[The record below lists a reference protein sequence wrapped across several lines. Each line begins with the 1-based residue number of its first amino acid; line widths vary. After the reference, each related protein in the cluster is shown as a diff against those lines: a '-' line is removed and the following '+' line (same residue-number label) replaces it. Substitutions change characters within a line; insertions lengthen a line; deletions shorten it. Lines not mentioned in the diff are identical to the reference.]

1 MPDTRTI
8 TVAGGRTAG
17 FVDYGPSTGAA
28 VVWCHGGP
36 GSRLE
41 AAALAPAAAAA
52 GMRIVGIDRPGYG
65 RSSPHPGRSIADWV
79 PDGLAVA
86 DALGIAAFTAVGC
99 STGGAY
105 ALALAACAPDR
116 VRAVVACCALTDM
129 RWREG
134 KALMNAP
141 ATAGLWAARDR
152 NAAIAVATDLMGA
165 DGTKMLNQAEAAA
178 PLPPADRALMDDPAF
193 LAGMTAGLA
202 EMFAFS
208 VQGYVDDRLA
218 DGVGWGSFDVG
229 SVRCPV
235 VVLHGEADNVVP
247 AAHARHT
254 ASIVPGAVLQLVPEL
269 GHFSIVGAVL
279 PTLQALARPSAT
291 VGNDR

>member
-1 MPDTRTI
+1 MPGTRTI
-8 TVAGGRTAG
+8 SVGGRTVG
-17 FVDYGPSTGAA
+17 FVDYGPPRGAA
-28 VVWCHGGP
+28 AIWCHGGP

-41 AAALAPAAAAA
+41 PAAVAPAAAAA
-52 GMRIVGIDRPGYG
+52 GIRIVGIDRPGYG
-65 RSSPHPGRSIADWV
+65 ASTPNPGRSIADWV

-86 DALGIAAFTAVGC
+86 DALGIERFTAVGC

-105 ALALAACAPDR
+105 ALALAARAPDR

-134 KALMNAP
+134 KALMSAP

-152 NAAIAVATDLMGA
+152 DSAIALATELMGA
-165 DGTKMLNQAEAAA
+165 DGAKMLSQAEAAA
-178 PLPPADRALMDDPAF
+178 PLPPADRALMEDPAF

-229 SVRCPV
+229 AVRCPV
-235 VVLHGEADNVVP
+235 VVLHGAADNVVP
-247 AAHARHT
+247 QAHARHT
-254 ASIVPGAVLQLVPEL
+254 ASIVPGASLDVVPEL

-279 PTLQALARPSAT
+279 PTLQSLARHSAS
-291 VGNDR
+291 VGDGR

>member
-1 MPDTRTI
+1 MPDTHTLK
-8 TVAGGRTAG
+8 VADGRTVG
-17 FVDYGPSTGAA
+17 YVDYGPSNGAA
-28 VVWCHGGP
+28 VLWCHGGP
-36 GSRLE
+36 GSRME
-41 AAALAPAAAAA
+41 AAALAPITANA
-52 GMRIVGIDRPGYG
+52 GFRVIGIDRPGYG
-65 RSSPHPGRSIADWV
+65 KSTPQPGRSIADWV

-86 DALGIAAFTAVGC
+86 DALALDAFTTVGC

-105 ALALAACAPDR
+105 ALALAARAPQR

-134 KALMNAP
+134 KALMTAP
-141 ATAGLWAARDR
+141 AVTGIWSARDR
-152 NAAIAVATDLMGA
+152 KAALAVATDIMGA
-165 DGTKMLNQAEAAA
+165 DGSKMLDQAGVGA
-178 PLPPADRALMDDPAF
+178 PMPPADLALMQDPTW
-193 LAGMTAGLA
+193 LAGMTAALT

-229 SVRCPV
+229 AIRCPV

-254 ASIVPGAVLQLVPEL
+254 AAIVPGAALDIVPEL
-269 GHFSIVGAVL
+269 GHFSIVSRVL
-279 PTLQALARPSAT
+279 PTLESLARSAAGT
-291 VGNDR
+291 RR